1 MTLIR
6 ERGELVAV
14 VGRTRAYLLPHVE
27 SLPETDELR
36 RRTLAKCLYA
46 LAIAAGRG
54 PGLYRDLE
62 AETFACQIS
71 AWPPAPTGRELRLSR
86 PGVAR

>member
-6 ERGELVAV
+6 EGGELVAV

-27 SLPETDELR
+27 GLPETDELR

-46 LAIAAGRG
+46 LAIAAGRA
-54 PGLYRDLE
+54 PGLYR
-62 AETFACQIS
+62 AT
-71 AWPPAPTGRELRLSR
+71 SR
-86 PGVAR
+86 PRRLPAECGAGPRRWRAGSCVSRVPV